1 MILIRRHRP
10 TYAERRWAEG
20 FDAQQAGRPWQD
32 CPYGPGTPGHGA
44 WQAGWLAAKT
54 DLEGAED
61 G

>member
-1 MILIRRHRP
+1 MTPIRKARL

-20 FDAQQAGRPWQD
+20 FDAQQAGKSWRD
-32 CPYGPGTPGHGA
+32 CPYGVFTPSHLA
-44 WQAGWLAAKT
+44 WQQGYLAAEA